1 MYTVVLERESHAFGD
16 SVERAFAVSFRNKYA
31 ALHKAYDL
39 LQQEADHVGVGTE
52 SMKDVRT
59 VPEHEIEY
67 TITETRT
74 VVVEPAP
81 EPEPEETPEEPTD
94 EPTGES
100 TENGTENESEPT
112 GESESNPE
120 ESNEEP
126 TTGEDTPEEPQVE
139 PTEEPVDEPTDEPE
153 PVEEPTE
160 IEKEYVWNILVRE
173 SFTDTAGF
181 KLNLFAHCED
191 NTEVVGTHRITV
203 RVIPS
208 EDCIDTSYN
217 ADKRYNF
224 EHYDENLIRMRR
236 RY

>member
-16 SVERAFAVSFRNKYA
+16 SAERVFAVSFRNKYA

-39 LQQEADHVGVGTE
+39 LQQEADHVGVGAG
-52 SMKDVRT
+52 SMKEVHT

-67 TITETRT
+67 TTTETRT
-74 VVVEPAP
+74 VIVEPV
-81 EPEPEETPEEPTD
+81 PEPEENPEEPTD
-94 EPTGES
+94 EPTDES
-100 TENGTENESEPT
+100 PENVTENESEPA
-112 GESESNPE
+112 GEPESNPE
-120 ESNEEP
+120 EGNEEP
-126 TTGEDTPEEPQVE
+126 VAEEDTPEEPTNE
-139 PTEEPVDEPTDEPE
+139 PTEEPVDEPTEEPE